1 MIASDSFVFPG
12 NVNLVF
18 PHCSC
23 KSEIYP
29 LSSKSPSCILFSSGK
44 FSGRQKISLSTNFPS
59 LTCRGKLA
67 NKEILCFPLNFPLAW
82 GKFRRQSTHCPSVT
96 EYEVVG
102 RSHPPIPFFTP
113 RLTLNQSRLNLCSS
127 WMYNAYGIF
136 LRTRKTCVTMWICAN
151 VQSKINR
158 KSCMHH
164 VPEELISFLIQN
176 AKSDALISLQ
186 PTSRW

>member
-136 LRTRKTCVTMWICAN
+136 LRTRRTWHRNN
-151 VQSKINR
+151 VNLNID
-158 KSCMHH
+158 CMHA
-164 VPEELISFLIQN
+164 PCPRGTYLILNSKRKKRSTYL
-176 AKSDALISLQ
+176 SSTD
-186 PTSRW
+186 